1 MGQSAEELRQEI
13 AGTRENL
20 GYTVDQITD
29 QVSPARIVERRK
41 ERIRSR
47 WASAKDSVVGSAG
60 DLRASTGSV
69 GDKVG
74 QTPQTALDQTQGR
87 PMVAGAVA
95 FGIGFL
101 AAAVFPGTESEGRV
115 AQKLQDVAQPAVDQV
130 KQSGQEAAAA
140 LKEPAQQAAQQLKD
154 GAAAGVSQVQAVA
167 QDAAG
172 DTKDAATQAG
182 QQVADQAKQSG
193 HAAKESF

>member
-1 MGQSAEELRQEI
+1 MGQSAQELRQEI

-20 GYTVDQITD
+20 GHTVDEISD

-41 ERIRSR
+41 ERVRTR
-47 WASAKDSVVGSAG
+47 WASAKSSVVGSAG
-60 DLRASTGSV
+60 DLRASSGSV
-69 GDKVG
+69 GDKFG

-101 AAAVFPGTESEGRV
+101 AAAVFPGTQSEGQLALKV
-115 AQKLQDVAQPAVDQV
+115 QDLAQPVVEQV
-130 KQSGQEAAAA
+130 KQSGQGAVEA

-154 GAAAGVSQVQAVA
+154 TATASVGEVRSAA

-172 DTKDAATQAG
+172 DTKEAASRAG
-182 QQVADQAKQSG
+182 GQVTDQAKQSG
-193 HAAKESF
+193 QTVMEG